1 MTTTGSHPAV
11 KLKKTIQFPQEVVNN
26 RRPSNCLSQHSQP
39 ESASTLGI
47 PTDGS
52 GPNMGRRR
60 STKIGGPSLL
70 AAAHAVRRMT
80 RNSIAHEQLPKPVV
94 KYENTY
100 KLEPDQG
107 TEFLPSK
114 AKNEIETFL
123 EKHIGDMTYDP
134 TTAAQLTQ
142 TVADKVKN
150 LTKELNC
157 PRHKL
162 VSTVVVGECKN
173 QGLETASRCLWD
185 DSKDN
190 FATVTHK
197 NKSIFAVVT
206 VFAVYF
212 E

>member
-1 MTTTGSHPAV
+1 MAATGSHPAV
-11 KLKKTIQFPQEVVNN
+11 KLKKTIQFPQEVVNM
-26 RRPSNCLSQHSQP
+26 RRPSNCHSQQSQP
-39 ESASTLGI
+39 ESASTLGV
-47 PTDGS
+47 PTNGA
-52 GPNMGRRR
+52 GPNMARRR

-70 AAAHAVRRMT
+70 AAANAVRRMT
-80 RNSIAHEQLPKPVV
+80 RNSIAAEQLPKPVV

-100 KLEPDQG
+100 KSEPDQG

-123 EKHIGDMTYDP
+123 ERHMADMTYDP
-134 TTAAQLTQ
+134 TTAAHLTQ
-142 TVADKVKN
+142 TIADKVKN

-185 DSKDN
+185 ESKDN
-190 FATVTHK
+190 FATVSHK